1 MNKILIGLL
10 VMPVI
15 GGIAF
20 YMSSNLIESR
30 NQEKIDHCIT
40 EVDTAYS
47 KEWKATCKEKGEA
60 DNCKLDAITAA
71 SLNAEKTGG
80 ESMCIQRYK

>member
-1 MNKILIGLL
+1 
-10 VMPVI
+10 MPVI

-20 YMSSNLIESR
+20 YMSSNLIEAR
-30 NQEKIDHCIT
+30 NQEKIDQCIT
-40 EVDTAYS
+40 EVDADYS

-60 DNCKLDAITAA
+60 DSCKLDTITAT
-71 SLNAEKTGG
+71 SLSAERVSG